1 MNSIKRSMLAI
12 TLMAAFSSQAIEAEN
27 NMMPIDE
34 YKEALSQAI
43 DLYQDNDHKNALI
56 ELEKMAQM
64 GEKKAQY
71 LVGVMYLNGQGTEQ
85 DLEKSYAWL
94 TVANEQKTSSWK
106 KPLQFIESN
115 ISAEFLT
122 VVSATAEQYVEK
134 YGAKTQRLKCRTKR
148 ILGSKKG
155 THLCKKMELKPGFYF
170 ASSTS

>member
-1 MNSIKRSMLAI
+1 
-12 TLMAAFSSQAIEAEN
+12 MAAFSSQAIETEN
-27 NMMPIDE
+27 NMVPIEE

-43 DLYQDNDHKNALI
+43 DLYQGNDYKNALI
-56 ELEKMAQM
+56 ELEKMAQI

-71 LVGVMYLNGQGTEQ
+71 LVGVMYLNGQGTDQ

-106 KPLQFIESN
+106 KPLEFIESK

-122 VVSATAEQYVEK
+122 VVSATADQYVDK
-134 YGAKTQRLKCRTKR
+134 YGAKAQRLKCRTKR

-155 THLCKKMELKPGFYF
+155 THLCVKMELKPGFYF
-170 ASSTS
+170 APSTS